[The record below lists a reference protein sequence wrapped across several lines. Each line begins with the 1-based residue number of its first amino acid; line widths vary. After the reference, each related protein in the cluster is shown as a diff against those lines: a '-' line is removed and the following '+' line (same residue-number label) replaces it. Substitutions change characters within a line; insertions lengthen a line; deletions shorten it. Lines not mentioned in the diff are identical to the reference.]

1 MNAYTIAREMLG
13 GMDLTP
19 MQVAQLRAIDHEHQ
33 QRLFALLHA
42 PHAEPHAGPGRAAT
56 PEELASLR
64 ASLESGIRGILT
76 PAQRARLQEHSAEA
90 GAG

>member
-42 PHAEPHAGPGRAAT
+42 PHAEPGRAAT

-76 PAQRARLQEHSAEA
+76 PAQRARLEEHSAEA